1 MADLSLVPPIVA
13 DAYRNGGQFFLTR
26 VSGEFFLTSQSAMPD
41 DLLLI
46 IEQHKQ
52 AVYVAIG
59 GDGSSDSG
67 GGDDG
72 TTPTD
77 MGRLTVVLKGLAE
90 ILAQRGLEVLPSDEI
105 TQESLNRHYYH
116 FSTKFDAIAAAFGG
130 LV

>member
-1 MADLSLVPPIVA
+1 MTDLSLVPPIVA

-52 AVYVAIG
+52 AVYAAIG
-59 GDGSSDSG
+59 GDSSSDSG
-67 GGDDG
+67 DGGG
-72 TTPTD
+72 ATPTD
-77 MGRLTVVLKGLAE
+77 TSGLTAVLKGLVA

>member
-1 MADLSLVPPIVA
+1 MTDLSLVPSIVS

-41 DLLLI
+41 DLLLR

-52 AVYVAIG
+52 AFYAAIG
-59 GDGSSDSG
+59 GDSSGDSG
-67 GGDDG
+67 DGGGG
-72 TTPTD
+72 TTPTAIT
-77 MGRLTVVLKGLAE
+77 GLTAVLKGLAE

-116 FSTKFDAIAAAFGG
+116 FSTKFDAIAAAFVG
-130 LV
+130 LA

>member
-1 MADLSLVPPIVA
+1 MTDLSLVPPIVA
-13 DAYRNGGQFFLTR
+13 DAYRSGGQFFLTR
-26 VSGEFFLTSQSAMPD
+26 ASGEFFLTSQSSMPD
-41 DLLLI
+41 DLLLR

-52 AVYVAIG
+52 AVYTAMG
-59 GDGSSDSG
+59 GDSSGDSG
-67 GGDDG
+67 DGGG

-77 MGRLTVVLKGLAE
+77 ITGLTAALKGLSE

-130 LV
+130 LA